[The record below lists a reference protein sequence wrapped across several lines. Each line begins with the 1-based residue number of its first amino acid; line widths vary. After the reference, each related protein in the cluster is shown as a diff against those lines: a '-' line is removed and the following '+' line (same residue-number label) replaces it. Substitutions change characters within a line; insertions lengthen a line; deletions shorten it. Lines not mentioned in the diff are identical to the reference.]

1 MRDFGLQNSNILEQN
16 GKDMPHVSQQVLH
29 DDIAKMVEEMQSGD
43 MKATL
48 TMLTTNILQL
58 QLFNGTVTS
67 NLMGEQE
74 IG

>member
-1 MRDFGLQNSNILEQN
+1 
-16 GKDMPHVSQQVLH
+16 MPHVSQQVLH